1 MNKLKKSAKWNECP
15 CDCEFQR
22 NWPFITSYCVHGKR
36 LIPDI
41 PIVKPI
47 IGNTVQS
54 TKWILP
60 DSVMNIIRGNNK

>member
-1 MNKLKKSAKWNECP
+1 MNKLKGSEKWNECQ

-47 IGNTVQS
+47 IGN
-54 TKWILP
+54 IIP

>member
-1 MNKLKKSAKWNECP
+1 MNKLKGSAKWNECP

-36 LIPDI
+36 LLPDI

-47 IGNTVQS
+47 IGNT
-54 TKWILP
+54 IP
-60 DSVMNIIRGNNK
+60 DSVMNIIRGNTNVNNP